1 MTQSLDRPGGV
12 GRFFPFAKALTQAGH
27 TVEIVTLH
35 QNYESLKTTQFN
47 KEGIQVRYVG
57 QMHILQ
63 QESGKTYFG
72 PGQLL
77 YIVALATL
85 KLTWHA
91 IRSDAQIIQVCKPQ
105 PMNCVAAWVARLLSF
120 GRKQIFIDC
129 DDYEAGNNRFS
140 GGWQQK
146 IVSWFEDRSPKRAE
160 IVFTGNRFI
169 FNHFESLG
177 YPADRFTVLHNGVD
191 KERFAVLEQPNLT
204 QKLAEVRETIRFS
217 ADDHLVIYVG
227 SISLTS
233 HALDLLIEAFT
244 QLAAERDDVNLLIAG
259 SGEDFDPIQE
269 LIKQNSLTER
279 VNMLGRVDS
288 ALIPFYFN
296 VADISVDPMHRSIAA
311 ESSVSMKMLESIAAG
326 TPCVTT
332 DIGDRKALGAQSV
345 RTVPPD
351 DPAVLAQMLS
361 HLLDHPAKLDEMKR
375 AAASEKERHFWENK
389 IQPLLPLYEK

>member
-1 MTQSLDRPGGV
+1 
-12 GRFFPFAKALTQAGH
+12 
-27 TVEIVTLH
+27 
-35 QNYESLKTTQFN
+35 
-47 KEGIQVRYVG
+47 
-57 QMHILQ
+57 MHILQ

-72 PGQLL
+72 LGKLL

-85 KLTWHA
+85 KLSWHA
-91 IRSDAQIIQVCKPQ
+91 IRSDAGIIQVCKPQ

-146 IVSWFEDRSPKRAE
+146 IVSWFENRSPKRAK

-169 FNHFESLG
+169 SNHFESLG

-191 KERFAVLEQPNLT
+191 RERFGILDQPKLAKKQAVLWAATPFMGSE
-204 QKLAEVRETIRFS
+204 K
-217 ADDHLVIYVG
+217 LVIYVG

-233 HALDLLIEAFT
+233 HALDLLITAFSQVAKRRSDT
-244 QLAAERDDVNLLIAG
+244 NLLIVG
-259 SGEDFDPIQE
+259 SGEDFDLIQK
-269 LIKQNSLTER
+269 LIDGNGLAKR
-279 VNMLGRVDS
+279 VKMLGRVDGGM
-288 ALIPFYFN
+288 IPLYFSM
-296 VADISVDPMHRSIAA
+296 ADLSVDPMHRSIAA

-326 TPCVTT
+326 TPCITT
-332 DIGDRKALGAQSV
+332 DIGDRKALGAESV

-351 DPAVLAQMLS
+351 DPARLANMICY
-361 HLLDHPAKLDEMKR
+361 LLDNPAELDSMKR

-389 IQPLLPLYEK
+389 VQPLLPYYL